1 MIFLLITLVVL
12 FLTNI
17 AKVNR
22 DTLSTKVIKHD
33 LLLPL
38 DDTIVSP
45 SQWPRVMRSLTLL
58 SRSLIDLP
66 LNLPRFSWDLRF
78 LPFLLKFLLVT
89 LSNNWMGY
97 TLLDTNYV
105 DKWTNVYQKIVLK
118 RVAIPIICVF
128 FLFTALFCAI
138 NEK

>member
-89 LSNNWMGY
+89 LSNN
-97 TLLDTNYV
+97 
-105 DKWTNVYQKIVLK
+105 
-118 RVAIPIICVF
+118 P
-128 FLFTALFCAI
+128 
-138 NEK
+138 E